1 MKIVISS
8 SNKDKLKE
16 FNEILGDD
24 FEIITK
30 DRVGLGD
37 FEIEEDGETLAEN
50 SYKKS
55 KSLYDKLKQNI
66 FSDDTGLFVEALG
79 GKPGVYAARYAG
91 ENCSYDD
98 NVNKLLKELSHIDDI
113 EKRKAEFKTVVCFI
127 SESGETY
134 YAEGIL
140 EGYIGFER
148 EGSNGFGYD
157 SIFIAKENGKSLASL
172 SINEKNK
179 ISHRR
184 KAVENLKNILGNLL

>member
-30 DRVGLGD
+30 DMVGLGD

-148 EGSNGFGYD
+148 EGGNGFGYD